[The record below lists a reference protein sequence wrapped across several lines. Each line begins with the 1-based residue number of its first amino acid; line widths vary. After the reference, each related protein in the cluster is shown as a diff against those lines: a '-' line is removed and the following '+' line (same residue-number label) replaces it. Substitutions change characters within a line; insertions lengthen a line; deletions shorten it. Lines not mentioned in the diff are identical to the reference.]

1 MRNVTP
7 HICELGHLKEW
18 FDRLKDSRWT
28 LVANFQDGIPNNGK
42 NVIFRQSDPDMDSEE
57 SWGWLETLLNQQ
69 APGSRVTLFVP
80 TNTAGNVTV
89 SQKYQHGQAANQWI
103 GPYGQNTPGVA
114 GYPML
119 GAAQVAQEVERARR
133 EWEMEK
139 RIEELS
145 EAINAPAVSGVW
157 GIVQQKL
164 QEVDS
169 NVLVEVLGSALGGIG
184 NLLAPLLMPR
194 AQVQGNP
201 ALDNE
206 PEDEGGPLYQFESHR
221 ILPILVMIRKHF
233 ATDDEFYQFV
243 GTLAS
248 KFDQAPDTYKAIIR

>member
-1 MRNVTP
+1 MRNVSP

-28 LVANFQDGIPNNGK
+28 LVANFQDGIPANGK
-42 NVIFRQSDPDMDSEE
+42 SVIFRQQDADMEADE
-57 SWGWLETLLNQQ
+57 SWAWLEQLLHQQ
-69 APGSRVTLFVP
+69 APGSRVTVFVP
-80 TNTAGNVTV
+80 TNATGNVTV
-89 SQKYQHGQAANQWI
+89 SQKYQHGQAATQW
-103 GPYGQNTPGVA
+103 GQGMPGVA

-119 GAAQVAQEVERARR
+119 GAAQVAQEVDRARK

-139 RIEELS
+139 RIEEL
-145 EAINAPAVSGVW
+145 ENAANAPAIGGIW

-169 NVLVEVLGSALGGIG
+169 NTLVEVLGSTLGGIG

-201 ALDNE
+201 ALDHE
-206 PEDEGGPLYQFESHR
+206 PEADSPDGPLYQFEADR
-221 ILPILVMIRKHF
+221 IIPILVTIRKHF
-233 ATDDEFYQFV
+233 STDDEFYQFV
-243 GTLAS
+243 GALAS
-248 KFDQAPDTYKAIIR
+248 KFDQAPDMYKSMIK